1 MHPYSSW
8 FGVPKCNLESCKL
21 PLDSLSRGGTDR
33 HYTWAKAML
42 QSRPKSLW
50 KTVERKHVQ
59 LYLNQPFMI
68 ASDYNNFECY
78 NFTQRFKPLRTPTA
92 SCNTSSWLISILIAE
107 TLLLWLLSAMNSTGL
122 LRKDSSH
129 SLSPSASSLCSLWED
144 RKTLSHHFFLPS
156 SFLPLFLF
164 PLPPLP
170 FSLPFSL
177 LPSFLP
183 PLSLF
188 ICTTCTHTHWT
199 TTYSAVL
206 TISSVNLF
214 RGLGKPAHPTRAESD
229 IYSNPSLS

>member
-1 MHPYSSW
+1 MNAPMCNYSENFW
-8 FGVPKCNLESCKL
+8 I
-21 PLDSLSRGGTDR
+21 SLSWSPVITIILNV
-33 HYTWAKAML
+33 TT
-42 QSRPKSLW
+42 SL
-50 KTVERKHVQ
+50 RDSNLCGH
-59 LYLNQPFMI
+59 
-68 ASDYNNFECY
+68 
-78 NFTQRFKPLRTPTA
+78 PLHA
-92 SCNTSSWLISILIAE
+92 CNTSSRLISILIAE

-164 PLPPLP
+164 PLPPIP
-170 FSLPFSL
+170 FSLP
-177 LPSFLP
+177 PSFLP
-183 PLSLF
+183 SLSLF

-229 IYSNPSLS
+229 IHSNPSLS